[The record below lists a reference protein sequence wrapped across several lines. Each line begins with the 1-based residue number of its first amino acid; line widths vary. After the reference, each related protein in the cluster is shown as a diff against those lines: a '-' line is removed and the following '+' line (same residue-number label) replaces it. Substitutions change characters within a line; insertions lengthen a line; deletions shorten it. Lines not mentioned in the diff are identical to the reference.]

1 MASPRPEQVDLGQV
15 KDVVPIGRRTAHAVE
30 GGMMAQGLCVAQFG
44 PECDQVVVANAAI
57 TVSID
62 Q

>member
-1 MASPRPEQVDLGQV
+1 
-15 KDVVPIGRRTAHAVE
+15 VE

-44 PECDQVVVANAAI
+44 PECDQVVVANAAV
-57 TVSID
+57 TVSVK